1 MADPLDPFSLNIRG
15 VTDLVES
22 GTNKV
27 PSSVADGPEGQSG
40 ERYDALALALSDEEL
55 LKIRNDYEQ
64 RYATY
69 EAKMK
74 PVWERNL
81 ESYLGKKK
89 DGQWLTSQGPVA
101 ANLQFEAEET
111 FLAASLAKNPEP
123 VVWADNTELGNKI
136 ATTVKTMLAFH
147 SDQLVLRRKLA
158 FTVRQWS
165 IYHLGVLKY
174 GWRKVDAQGM
184 PDYSMGGYGSPEEK
198 ADIGDVDISNR
209 RIQNF
214 VFDPDGYV
222 DAYGDFVGGMGE
234 RVEVTAEVLAK
245 MFPKHKDYIAGQVD
259 GKMGTKVTYTEWWGA
274 DDTFTFCT
282 FKDRVLD
289 KSRNPYFKYAES
301 LTDPVTGQEA
311 VDPATGLPVLSKAR
325 NHFAQPKKPYTFLS
339 VFSLQE
345 QPHDMT
351 GLIEQNIANQN
362 KIAARSEQ
370 IDYNVRASN
379 NGFAFS
385 EDNFNQETA
394 KQAATARAKGNPILI
409 PSGGP
414 MDKAI
419 MPLPAQ
425 DLPAAIFNEVETAK
439 NDLRS
444 SWGIQGIVSQPDDED
459 LTARGQILNQAND
472 SSRIGGGIGQA
483 IEQVADSAFNWLV
496 QLYYVFY
503 DEKHFAAVMG
513 NAKAVEFVTLSNQDL
528 DRQLIVSVAPDSLK
542 PKDEITQINLA
553 QALFDKGAIGPKTLL
568 KQLDFPDADEAAA
581 DGMLYKL
588 DPMSYMMLNFPDF
601 AAKLQAAQ
609 QANMMAQAQGAAQA
623 NAASGLTPG
632 GSDVPAPEGVT
643 EPEGNLAKDPASA
656 ALSEVPLPPLQ
667 QGGPAMA

>member
-15 VTDLVES
+15 VTDLVENS
-22 GTNKV
+22 INKV
-27 PSSVADGPEGQSG
+27 PNRGISGVEGQAG
-40 ERYDALALALSDEEL
+40 ERFDALAFKLPDEEL
-55 LKIRNDYEQ
+55 LKLRDDYEQ
-64 RYATY
+64 RYAAY
-69 EAKMK
+69 EGKMK
-74 PVWERNL
+74 PIWERNL

-89 DGQWLTSQGPVA
+89 DGQWLVAQGPVA

-158 FTVRQWS
+158 FVVRQWS

-174 GWRKVDAQGM
+174 GWRKVE
-184 PDYSMGGYGSPEEK
+184 GYGPVNDDGE
-198 ADIGDVDISNR
+198 APDVGDVDISNR

-222 DAYGDFVGGMGE
+222 DAYGDFIGGLGE

-245 MFPKHKDYIAGQVD
+245 MFPDHEDYIAQQVD
-259 GKMGTKVTYTEWWGA
+259 GKMGTKVIYTEWWSA

-282 FKDRVLD
+282 FKDKVLD
-289 KSRNPYFKYAES
+289 KSKNQYFNYPEP
-301 LTDPVTGQEA
+301 LTDPVSGGPA
-311 VDPATGLPVLSKAR
+311 VNPETLEPVLSKAR

-351 GLIEQNIANQN
+351 GLIEQNIANQQ
-362 KIAARSEQ
+362 KITNRSEQ
-370 IDYNVRASN
+370 IDYNVAASN

-394 KQAATARAKGNPILI
+394 KQASIARRKGNPILI

-414 MDKAI
+414 IDKAI

-425 DLPAAIFNEVETAK
+425 DLPAAIFNEVEIAK

-444 SWGIQGIVSQPDDED
+444 SWGIQGIVSHPDDED

-513 NAKAVEFVTLSNQDL
+513 NAKAVEFVTLSSQDL

-553 QALFDKGAIGPKTLL
+553 QDLF
-568 KQLDFPDADEAAA
+568 
-581 DGMLYKL
+581 M
-588 DPMSYMMLNFPDF
+588 
-601 AAKLQAAQ
+601 
-609 QANMMAQAQGAAQA
+609 
-623 NAASGLTPG
+623 
-632 GSDVPAPEGVT
+632 
-643 EPEGNLAKDPASA
+643 
-656 ALSEVPLPPLQ
+656 
-667 QGGPAMA
+667 